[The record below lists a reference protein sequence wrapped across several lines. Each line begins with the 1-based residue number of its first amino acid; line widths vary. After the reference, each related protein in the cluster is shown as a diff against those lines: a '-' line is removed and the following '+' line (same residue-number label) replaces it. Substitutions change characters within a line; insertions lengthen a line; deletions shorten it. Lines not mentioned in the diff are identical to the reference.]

1 MTMFI
6 KALCVTLLLAFGQ
19 AASAATY
26 YDSEESCVSAMENGT
41 ATEYKPTGKAKG
53 YGDPRITGLGLR
65 SLEAE
70 ACAQMDTMKGVQWVF
85 QKQGTPMYTNGTE
98 VKLHGECQNTI
109 YKIVYRKPK
118 PAPVPQAPAPQAVPA
133 PAAGQPTSSCTTDDC
148 GNKTVNVVEKTI
160 VNRVTEI
167 VDTCVV
173 NGVTVQ
179 MQNNICQG
187 QVVRVTLP
195 VKVETSTTSTCN
207 GNCGNS
213 NGPQRP
219 TAGPAPIAQPTNGCS
234 GSQCREQVKV
244 TREEARTDGRC
255 FVQTNMGYRFE
266 LRANTSTG
274 RLMVGL
280 VDPSTLEK
288 IEGTR
293 GMYVGDQQASKN
305 SKGVDCDGMQQQLYS
320 NWETVRSAYNLP
332 SVCTMKVAKKD

>member
-1 MTMFI
+1 
-6 KALCVTLLLAFGQ
+6 
-19 AASAATY
+19 
-26 YDSEESCVSAMENGT
+26 
-41 ATEYKPTGKAKG
+41 
-53 YGDPRITGLGLR
+53 
-65 SLEAE
+65 
-70 ACAQMDTMKGVQWVF
+70 
-85 QKQGTPMYTNGTE
+85 MYTEGAE

-109 YKIVYRKPK
+109 YKIVFRKPK
-118 PAPVPQAPAPQAVPA
+118 PAPAPQAAASAPAPQAPPA
-133 PAAGQPTSSCTTDDC
+133 TVQRGSCTTLDC
-148 GNKTVNVVEKTI
+148 NTAVE
-160 VNRVTEI
+160 EQ
-167 VDTCVV
+167 VV
-173 NGVTVQ
+173 NQIIRRNAVCKDDVTGATFAPTNGQCNFAPVQ
-179 MQNNICQG
+179 GN
-187 QVVRVTLP
+187 VTMTA
-195 VKVETSTTSTCN
+195 TSTVSC
-207 GNCGNS
+207 GNCGNG

-293 GMYVGDQQASKN
+293 GMYVADLQASKN

-320 NWETVRSAYNLP
+320 NWETVRSAYGLP